1 MQEIDEETIMEFPCQ
16 FPIKA
21 MGKAEDDFDIL
32 VVGIVRNHV
41 ADLSENAVK
50 SRLSKEGKFISITI
64 TVEAKSKEH
73 LDNIYRELTG
83 HEKVLWAL

>member
-21 MGKAEDDFDIL
+21 MGKVEDNFDALI
-32 VVGIVRNHV
+32 VSIVRNHV
-41 ADLSENAVK
+41 SDLTENAVK
-50 SRLSKEGKFISITI
+50 SRLSKEGKFISITV
-64 TVEAKSKEH
+64 TVQAESKQQ
-73 LDNIYRELTG
+73 LDNIYRELTA